1 MTFAARP
8 QDHSQKVS
16 KKMYRGALK
25 SILSEL
31 VRQDRLIVVE
41 SSVEAPKTKLL
52 AQKLKDMALEDVL
65 IITGELDE
73 NLFLAARNLHKVD
86 VRDATGID
94 PVSLIAF
101 DKVVMTADAVKQVEE
116 MLA

>member
-1 MTFAARP
+1 
-8 QDHSQKVS
+8 
-16 KKMYRGALK
+16 MYRSALK
-25 SILSEL
+25 SILSKL
-31 VRQDRLIVVE
+31 VRQNRLIVVKKF
-41 SSVEAPKTKLL
+41 SVKAPKTKLL
-52 AQKLKDMALEDVL
+52 AQKLKNIALKNVL
-65 IITGELDE
+65 IITSKLNK

-94 PVSLIAF
+94 LVSLIAF